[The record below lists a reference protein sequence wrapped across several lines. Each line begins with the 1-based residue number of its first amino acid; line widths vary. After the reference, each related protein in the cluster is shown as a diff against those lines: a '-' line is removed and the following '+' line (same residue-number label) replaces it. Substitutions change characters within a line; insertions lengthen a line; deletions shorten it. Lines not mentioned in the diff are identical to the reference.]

1 VIFLAREAGDSFFL
15 LNFLLHL
22 YGGCRRI
29 VCTAVAVRMQEVR
42 MTDSVPSLGDLEIR
56 VLRLVWEHQPCTER
70 QISELIMPELG
81 VARTTIL
88 KTMQRLEAKTLLTR
102 VPGSAPVQFKA
113 AVERQR
119 FLSGLISQ
127 FVETVLGGATDPL
140 MAYLAGQ
147 ERLSSKDVESLRSIA
162 RKIDKN
168 EGAK

>member
-1 VIFLAREAGDSFFL
+1 MPKS
-15 LNFLLHL
+15 
-22 YGGCRRI
+22 
-29 VCTAVAVRMQEVR
+29 M
-42 MTDSVPSLGDLEIR
+42 PSLGDLEIR

-88 KTMQRLEAKTLLTR
+88 KTMQRLESKELLSR

-113 AVERQR
+113 VVERQR
-119 FLSGLISQ
+119 FLSKLVGQ

-147 ERLSSKDVESLRSIA
+147 ERLSTKEVESLRAIA
-162 RKIDKN
+162 RKIDKS
-168 EGAK
+168 EGAR